1 MGGGF
6 QSELQQFDKSCLVNG
21 PQIRHVLLSSSLMK
35 ALKASLDTAPDARRR
50 ALAVGLLGA
59 PLVGRAAKP
68 LPQPSVPV
76 LLYHRFAATAVDSMT
91 VRTNHFAAQLRLLE
105 QLNCNVIALAD
116 WVAWR
121 SGKRA
126 TLPPRAVVL
135 TADDG
140 HRSQFEVMAPLL
152 HARGWPITLFVYPSA
167 ISNARYA
174 MTWAQ
179 LQELA
184 AQPGFSVQ
192 SHTYWHPNLLQER
205 RRLPPEVFRRFAN
218 DQLRRS
224 REVIEQR
231 LAHPVSLLAWPFG
244 LNDEAL
250 WAQAAECGY
259 QAAVAL
265 GNRAATLQDPL
276 YAVPRHLMVDSIDVP
291 QLAARLRAAFTA
303 GEAA

>member
-1 MGGGF
+1 MMERQDSPATATAQRRLPLRDWHRWARTDGT
-6 QSELQQFDKSCLVNG
+6 
-21 PQIRHVLLSSSLMK
+21 SL
-35 ALKASLDTAPDARRR
+35 DARRR
-50 ALAVGLLGA
+50 AFALGLLCA
-59 PLVGRAAKP
+59 PLPGRAAKP

-91 VRTNHFAAQLRLLE
+91 VRTSNFEAQLRLLE
-105 QLNCNVIALAD
+105 RLNCNVIALAD

-121 SGKRA
+121 RGERA

-152 HARGWPITLFVYPSA
+152 QARGWPITLFVYPSA

-174 MTWAQ
+174 MTWPQ
-179 LQELA
+179 LRELVA
-184 AQPGFSVQ
+184 YPGFSVQ
-192 SHTYWHPNLLQER
+192 SHTFWHPNLMQER
-205 RRLPPEVFRRFAN
+205 QRLSPQAFRRFAT

-224 REVIEQR
+224 RDVIEQR
-231 LAHPVSLLAWPFG
+231 LAHPVTLLAWPFG

-250 WAQAAECGY
+250 WAQATECGY

-265 GNRAATLQDPL
+265 GNRAATRQDPL
-276 YAVPRHLMVDSIDVP
+276 YAVPRHLIVDSIDAP
-291 QLAARLRAAFTA
+291 QLAARLRTAFAAGDA
-303 GEAA
+303 S

>member
-1 MGGGF
+1 MG
-6 QSELQQFDKSCLVNG
+6 
-21 PQIRHVLLSSSLMK
+21 HA
-35 ALKASLDTAPDARRR
+35 ALDAKRRTLAFAMLCAP
-50 ALAVGLLGA
+50 LLGH
-59 PLVGRAAKP
+59 AARS

-76 LLYHRFAATAVDSMT
+76 LLYHRFAATALDSMT
-91 VRTNHFAAQLRLLE
+91 VRTSNFEAQLRMLE
-105 QLNCNVIALAD
+105 QLACSIIPLAD
-116 WVAWR
+116 WLAWR
-121 SGKRA
+121 RGERA

-174 MTWAQ
+174 MTWPQ
-179 LQELA
+179 LRELV

-192 SHTYWHPNLLQER
+192 SHTFWHPNLMQER
-205 RRLPPEVFRRFAN
+205 RRLPPQAFRRFAS

-224 REVIEQR
+224 RDVIAQR

-265 GNRAATLQDPL
+265 GNRSATRQDPL
-276 YAVPRHLMVDSIDVP
+276 YAVPRHLLVDSIDAP
-291 QLAARLRAAFTA
+291 QLAARLRAAFAT
-303 GEAA
+303 GEAS